1 MKLHAFA
8 ASLALAGLTVL
19 GLGSPASAGDA
30 LPFQG
35 VMAGTADVSEFPYAV
50 VRATGS
56 ATFLGDFSFTMPHYV
71 TPPTAVGTFEF
82 VASNGDKIFGTMT
95 GDSAPADMPNFL
107 RIVETRNIT
116 GGTGRFDGATGGFTL
131 TRLYNRGTLLTSGT
145 FAGTLC
151 LPSPSPEPVTSAAKK
166 KK

>member
-35 VMAGTADVSEFPYAV
+35 VMTGTADVSEFPFVV
-50 VRATGS
+50 VRATGN
-56 ATFLGDFSFTMPHYV
+56 ATYLGDFSFTMPHFV

-82 VASNGDKIFGTMT
+82 VASNGDKLYGTMT
-95 GDSAPADMPNFL
+95 GDSVPADIPNFL
-107 RIVETRNIT
+107 RIVETMNIT
-116 GGTGRFDGATGGFTL
+116 GGTGRFEGAMGGCTL
-131 TRLYNRGTLLTSGT
+131 TRLYNRVTLLTSGT
-145 FAGTLC
+145 FSGTLC
-151 LPSPSPEPVTSAAKK
+151 LPSSSPQPVPSAR
-166 KK
+166 